1 MTKDARTHSTTVE
14 VSEPVPSEV
23 AVGAEIVLKVKVSC
37 DAGCDLRGM
46 PVKVTAPDGVV
57 LTIALATHNAEIN
70 ETEAITLMAPQRVGE
85 HAWSVVFAPHEV
97 DGILHE
103 AKTLPISVRTRPHT
117 TSLAVWAIPSPVVM
131 GERFGIKVGAKSAAG
146 CKLDTKKIEVCD
158 ETGAIVAR
166 ASLGETPW
174 PETSA
179 LYWTDVE
186 LLAPA
191 EEGMFSWSVK
201 FAAAELE
208 LPHDGAL
215 SNFSVAIV
223 KPPQHRLTVKVVEK
237 DTAAPIE
244 NAQVRLGVYRAA
256 TDPSGLA
263 EIKMPNGIYDLNVW
277 KVGYEA
283 APRTVEVNEDVTV
296 QVEALIVPEEN
307 PDEAWLM

>member
-1 MTKDARTHSTTVE
+1 MTKDARAHSTTIE
-14 VSEPVPSEV
+14 VSESVPSEV
-23 AVGAEIVLKVKVSC
+23 AIGADIILKVKVSC
-37 DAGCDLRGM
+37 DAGCDLHGM
-46 PVKVTAPDGVV
+46 PVKITAPDGVV
-57 LTIALATHNAEIN
+57 ATSALATQAAEIN

-85 HAWSVVFAPHEV
+85 HAWSIVFPAHEFEGV
-97 DGILHE
+97 LHE
-103 AKTLPISVRTRPHT
+103 QSTLSMSVRTRPHA
-117 TSLAVWAIPSPVVM
+117 TSLAVWAIPSPVVT
-131 GERFGIKVGAKSAAG
+131 GERFGIKVGAKSASG
-146 CKLDTKKIEVCD
+146 CNLDANEIEVCD
-158 ETGAIVAR
+158 QTGAIVAR

-174 PETSA
+174 PGTSA

-191 EEGMFSWSVK
+191 EAGMFSWSVK
-201 FAAAELE
+201 FAALELE
-208 LPHDGAL
+208 LPHDGAA

-223 KPPQHRLTVKVVEK
+223 KPPQHRLTVKVIEK

-283 APRTVEVNEDVTV
+283 PSRTVEVNEDVTV
-296 QVEALIVPEEN
+296 QVEVLIVPPEN